1 MKLRLQVNV
10 NREDKQI
17 TVSIVCNH
25 CLQEAAA
32 TLLDNVATFSCPT
45 HGKLGSASVAEVSA
59 ILDRAR
65 NEAERKEGW
74 SGPDFSTIVAHRA
87 DEKAN

>member
-1 MKLRLQVNV
+1 MKLRLQVHV

-17 TVSIVCNH
+17 VVSIVCNH
-25 CLQEAAA
+25 CTQEAAA
-32 TLLDNVATFSCPT
+32 NVLDDVATFSCPT

-59 ILDRAR
+59 ILNRAR

-74 SGPDFSTIVAHRA
+74 GRSDFSTIVAHRV
-87 DEKAN
+87 DEKAS

>member
-10 NREDKQI
+10 NREDRQI

-25 CLQEAAA
+25 CPQEAAA
-32 TLLDNVATFSCPT
+32 TVLDNVATFSCLT

-65 NEAERKEGW
+65 NEAGRKEGW
-74 SGPDFSTIVAHRA
+74 GRSDFSTIVAHRT